1 MAFEF
6 ERYPRF
12 RALYLRAF
20 DKMLAARREKGM
32 PIYTWTDAENVIQ
45 WWLNDKNTAKTHLL
59 DGQTSFFDDA
69 SDEYWQDEMEEKL

>member
-1 MAFEF
+1 
-6 ERYPRF
+6 
-12 RALYLRAF
+12 
-20 DKMLAARREKGM
+20 M